1 MTGIHVAPRNQNKS
15 ENITRSSDAM
25 EGYNAELG
33 ISIQISNA
41 NVPNRKRWFLTL
53 SNTDQIIYMS
63 GQTDDTQ

>member
-25 EGYNAELG
+25 IGYNAELG

-41 NVPNRKRWFLTL
+41 NVPNRKRLFLTL

>member
-53 SNTDQIIYMS
+53 SNPDQIIYMS